1 MVQQKD
7 GGYFLAGVNSWG
19 YGCGQPNKPGVYTRI
34 SEVRGWI
41 MKTINSVL

>member
-19 YGCGQPNKPGVYTRI
+19 YGCGQANKPGVYTRI

-41 MKTINSVL
+41 MQTISSVL